1 MKTEK
6 EITLTLEKLKQR
18 RTSWGTEKEMIEFLV
33 LEGQRK
39 ALKWVL
45 DDNEVK
51 KHERTKS
58 RAA

>member
-1 MKTEK
+1 
-6 EITLTLEKLKQR
+6 
-18 RTSWGTEKEMIEFLV
+18 MIEFLV